1 MLCERCHKKMATMK
15 YTEVVKGKA
24 VLRNICEVCMEQL
37 QADPAAGFET
47 AGAPAANLIRAR
59 RTDAEETLSR
69 RKCDNCGTPMREVTM
84 TGRVGCEACYGAF
97 RESIGLVVRGLHLG
111 ARHEGKRPL
120 TASGHDD
127 QRERLWGEL
136 RTQRSM
142 LRSALKV
149 ENYEEAAQLRD
160 RIRHLE
166 DALGAEAGRN

>member
-24 VLRNICEVCMEQL
+24 ILRNICETCLDQL

-47 AGAPAANLIRAR
+47 AGAPAANLVRAR
-59 RTDAEETLSR
+59 RADAEEVISR
-69 RKCDNCGTPMREVTM
+69 RKCDNCGAPMREVTM
-84 TGRVGCEACYGAF
+84 TGRVGCADCYQSF
-97 RESIGLVVRGLHLG
+97 HDSIGLVVRGLHLG
-111 ARHEGKRPL
+111 AHHVGKRPL
-120 TASGHDD
+120 TAAGRDD

-160 RIRHLE
+160 RIRHIE
-166 DALGAEAGRN
+166 ETLGAEAGRN